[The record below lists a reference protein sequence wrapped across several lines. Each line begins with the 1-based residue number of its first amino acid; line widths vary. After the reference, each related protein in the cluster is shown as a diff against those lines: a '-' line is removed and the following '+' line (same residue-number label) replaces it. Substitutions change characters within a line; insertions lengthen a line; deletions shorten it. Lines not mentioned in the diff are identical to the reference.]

1 MRGGWKL
8 VEKKYDL
15 IGFGEA
21 MVRFSPLHNARLEQ
35 ASSLHMAI
43 AAAELNVAVNTSRL
57 GMKTAWVSKL
67 VDTWSGH
74 YIINKGREH
83 GVDMSMVKL
92 VPFDGVGKVRNGL
105 CFVEIG
111 VGPRPN
117 RQIYD
122 RGHSAIS
129 GVQPGEFD
137 WEKILSQ
144 TKWFHT
150 TGITT
155 AISGNG
161 IEQVISAMRTAKRI
175 GVRTS
180 FDLNFRST
188 MWGAEK
194 AQQVMKEVVPYVD
207 VLIGN
212 EEDFEK
218 MLGIKA
224 DVEKGYSKIDP
235 KSYQSVAQ
243 KAVDLYPNI
252 DVVGT
257 TLRDAKTGL
266 LNDWQTVMLSKG
278 KFYISRKYED
288 LEIIDRTGGGD
299 SFASALIQTILEGRD
314 PQEAIEFSA
323 AYSALC
329 HGFIGDWN
337 WAYKEEAERVMK
349 GESVRVVR

>member
-1 MRGGWKL
+1 M
-8 VEKKYDL
+8 EKRYDL
-15 IGFGEA
+15 LGFGEA

-35 ASSLHMAI
+35 ASSLSLAV

-57 GMKTAWVSKL
+57 GLKTAWVSKL

-92 VPFDGVGKVRNGL
+92 IPFDGMGRVRNGL

-129 GVQPGEFD
+129 GVQSGEFD
-137 WEKILSQ
+137 WEKILQQ
-144 TKWFHT
+144 TRWYHT

-155 AISGNG
+155 AISDNG
-161 IEQVISAMRTAKRI
+161 IEQVLASLKTARKL
-175 GVRTS
+175 GVKTS
-180 FDLNFRST
+180 FDLNYRAT
-188 MWGAEK
+188 LWKPEK
-194 AQQVMKEVVPYVD
+194 AQKVMKEVMPLVD

-218 MLGIKA
+218 MLGIKTH
-224 DVEKGYSKIDP
+224 VEEGYSKIDP
-235 KSYQSVAQ
+235 ESYRAVAQ
-243 KAVDLYPNI
+243 KAVEMYPNI
-252 DVVGT
+252 EVVGT

-266 LNDWQTVMLSKG
+266 LNDWQTVMLCRG
-278 KFYISRKYED
+278 EFFVSRKYEN
-288 LEIIDRTGGGD
+288 LEIVDRTGGGD
-299 SFASALIQTILEGRD
+299 SFAAAILYCLLEEKD
-314 PQEAIEFSA
+314 PKQAIEFSA
-323 AYSALC
+323 AYSAVC
-329 HGFIGDWN
+329 HGFFGDWN

-349 GESVRVVR
+349 GASVRVIR

>member
-1 MRGGWKL
+1 M
-8 VEKKYDL
+8 EKTYDL

-21 MVRFSPLHNARLEQ
+21 MVRFSPLHNERLEQ
-35 ASSLHMAI
+35 ASSLHLAI
-43 AAAELNVAVNTSRL
+43 AAAELNVSVNTSRL
-57 GMKTAWVSKL
+57 GLKTAWVSKL
-67 VDTWSGH
+67 VDTWSGR

-83 GVDMSMVKL
+83 GVDMSMVRL
-92 VPFDGVGKVRNGL
+92 MPFDGVGRVRNGL

-111 VGPRPN
+111 IGPRPN

-122 RGHSAIS
+122 RAHSAIS
-129 GVQPGEFD
+129 CAGPGEFD
-137 WEKILSQ
+137 WKDILQ
-144 TKWFHT
+144 KTRWYHT

-155 AISGNG
+155 ALSDTAIDHVLTSL
-161 IEQVISAMRTAKRI
+161 RTAKEL

-188 MWGAEK
+188 MWGPEK
-194 AQQVMKEVVPYVD
+194 AQAVMKCVMPYVD

-218 MLGIKA
+218 MLGISA
-224 DVEKGYSKIDP
+224 EVGRGYSKIDP
-235 KSYQSVAQ
+235 RSYQRVAE
-243 KAVDLYPNI
+243 KAVKMYPNI
-252 DVVGT
+252 QVVGT

-266 LNDWQTVMLSKG
+266 LNDWQTVMLFKG
-278 KFYISRKYED
+278 NFYVSRKYED

-299 SFASALIQTILEGRD
+299 SFASALIYNIMREAD
-314 PQEAIEFSA
+314 PQESIEFSA

-329 HGFIGDWN
+329 HGFLGDWN

>member
-1 MRGGWKL
+1 MK
-8 VEKKYDL
+8 KKYDL

-21 MVRFSPLHNARLEQ
+21 MVRFTPLNHARLEQ
-35 ASSLHMAI
+35 SSSLHLSI
-43 AAAELNVAVNTSRL
+43 SAAELNVAVNTSQL
-57 GMKTAWVSKL
+57 GLKTAWVSKL
-67 VDTWSGH
+67 VDTWSGQ

-83 GVDMSMVKL
+83 GVDMSGVKL
-92 VPFDGVGKVRNGL
+92 IPFDGRGNIRNGL
-105 CFVEIG
+105 CFVEVG

-129 GVQPGEFD
+129 MAKLSEFD
-137 WEKILSQ
+137 WDNILSQ
-144 TKWFHT
+144 TRWYHT

-155 AISGNG
+155 ALSDDA
-161 IEQVISAMRTAKRI
+161 IEQVILSLKTAKKI
-175 GVRTS
+175 GVKTS

-188 MWGAEK
+188 LWKSDK
-194 AQQVMKEVVPYVD
+194 AQKVMKSIIPYVD

-224 DVEKGYSKIDP
+224 NVAKGYSKIDP
-235 KSYQSVAQ
+235 ESYRSVAN
-243 KAVDLYPNI
+243 KAVELYPNI
-252 DVVGT
+252 EVVGT

-266 LNDWQTVMLSKG
+266 LNNWQTVMLYKG
-278 KFYISRKYED
+278 DFFVSQKYEN
-288 LEIIDRTGGGD
+288 LEIVDRTGGGD
-299 SFASALIQTILEGRD
+299 SFASALIYSMIKEKD

-329 HGFIGDWN
+329 HGFLGDWN
-337 WAYKEEAERVMK
+337 WAYKEEAERAMK
-349 GESVRVVR
+349 GASVRVVR

>member
-1 MRGGWKL
+1 MK
-8 VEKKYDL
+8 KKYDL

-21 MVRFSPLHNARLEQ
+21 MVRFTPLNHARLEQ
-35 ASSLHMAI
+35 SSSLHLSI
-43 AAAELNVAVNTSRL
+43 SAAELNVAVNVSGL
-57 GMKTAWVSKL
+57 GLKAAWVSKL

-83 GVDMSMVKL
+83 GVDMSGVKL
-92 VPFDGVGKVRNGL
+92 IPFDGRGNIRNGL
-105 CFVEIG
+105 CFVEVG

-129 GVQPGEFD
+129 GAKEGEFD
-137 WEKILSQ
+137 WDSILSQ
-144 TKWFHT
+144 TRWYHT

-155 AISGNG
+155 ALSDDA
-161 IEQVISAMRTAKRI
+161 IEQVILSLKTAKKI
-175 GVRTS
+175 GVKTS

-188 MWGAEK
+188 LWKSDK
-194 AQQVMKEVVPYVD
+194 AQKVMKSVIPHVD

-224 DVEKGYSKIDP
+224 NVAKGYSKIDP
-235 KSYQSVAQ
+235 ESYRSVAN
-243 KAVDLYPNI
+243 KAVELYPNI
-252 DVVGT
+252 EVVCT

-266 LNDWQTVMLSKG
+266 LNNWQTVMLYKG
-278 KFYISRKYED
+278 DFFVSQKYEN
-288 LEIIDRTGGGD
+288 LEIVDRTGGGD
-299 SFASALIQTILEGRD
+299 SFASALIYSMSEEKD

-329 HGFIGDWN
+329 HGFLGDWN
-337 WAYKEEAERVMK
+337 WAYKEEVERVMK
-349 GESVRVVR
+349 GASVRVVR

>member
-1 MRGGWKL
+1 MK
-8 VEKKYDL
+8 KKYDL

-21 MVRFSPLHNARLEQ
+21 MVRFSPLNHTRLEQ
-35 ASSLHMAI
+35 ASSLSMAI

-57 GMKTAWVSKL
+57 GLKTAWISKL

-83 GVDMSMVKL
+83 GVDMSGVKL
-92 VPFDGVGKVRNGL
+92 IPFDGRGNVRNGL

-111 VGPRPN
+111 IGPRPN

-129 GVQPGEFD
+129 TAKLTEFD
-137 WEKILSQ
+137 WDNILSQ
-144 TKWFHT
+144 TKWYHT

-155 AISGNG
+155 ALSDDA
-161 IEQVISAMRTAKRI
+161 IEQVIASLKTAKKLDI
-175 GVRTS
+175 KTS
-180 FDLNFRST
+180 FDLNYRST
-188 MWGAEK
+188 LWEPGK
-194 AQQVMKEVVPYVD
+194 AQKVMKDVMPYVD

-218 MLGIKA
+218 MLSIKSN
-224 DVEKGYSKIDP
+224 VTKEHSKIDP
-235 KSYQSVAQ
+235 ESYRSVAN
-243 KAVDLYPNI
+243 KVVELYPNI
-252 DVVGT
+252 EVVGT

-266 LNDWQTVMLSKG
+266 LNDWQTVMLYKG
-278 KFYISRKYED
+278 NFFYSRKYEN

-299 SFASALIQTILEGRD
+299 SFASALIYSILKEKD
-314 PQEAIEFSA
+314 PQEAIEFST

-329 HGFIGDWN
+329 HGFLGDWN
-337 WAYKEEAERVMK
+337 WAYKEEVERVMK
-349 GESVRVVR
+349 GASVRVIR

>member
-1 MRGGWKL
+1 MSKQ
-8 VEKKYDL
+8 YDVL
-15 IGFGEA
+15 GFGEA
-21 MVRFSPLHNARLEQ
+21 MVRFSPLNNARLEQ
-35 ASSLHMAI
+35 SGALTLAI

-57 GMKTAWVSKL
+57 GLKTAWVSKM
-67 VDTWSGH
+67 VDTWSGQ
-74 YIINKGREH
+74 YVINKGREH

-92 VPFDGVGKVRNGL
+92 AKYDGVGRERNGL

-129 GVQPGEFD
+129 MAKPEEFD
-137 WEKILSQ
+137 WKGILEK
-144 TKWFHT
+144 TGWYHT
-150 TGITT
+150 TGIST
-155 AISGNG
+155 AISDLV
-161 IEQVISAMRTAKRI
+161 IENVIISLKTAKEL
-175 GVRTS
+175 GVTTS

-188 MWGAEK
+188 MWTPEK
-194 AQQVMKEVVPYVD
+194 AQEVMKKVLPYVD

-224 DVEKGYSKIDP
+224 NVGKGYSKIDP
-235 KSYQSVAQ
+235 LSYQSVAE
-243 KAVDLYPNI
+243 KAMEEYPNI
-252 DVVGT
+252 SVVGT

-266 LNDWQTVMLSKG
+266 LNDWQTVMLYKG
-278 KFYISRKYED
+278 KFYQSRKYED
-288 LEIIDRTGGGD
+288 LEIVDRTGGGD
-299 SFASALIQTILEGRD
+299 SFASGLIYGMIEGKE
-314 PQEAIEFSA
+314 PQYIIDFSA

-329 HGFIGDWN
+329 HGFLGDWN

-349 GESVRVVR
+349 GESVRVLR

>member
-1 MRGGWKL
+1 MK
-8 VEKKYDL
+8 KKYDL

-21 MVRFSPLHNARLEQ
+21 MVRFTPLNHARLEQ
-35 ASSLHMAI
+35 SSSLHLSI
-43 AAAELNVAVNTSRL
+43 SAAELNVAVNTSRL
-57 GMKTAWVSKL
+57 GLKTAWVSKL

-83 GVDMSMVKL
+83 GVDMSGVKL
-92 VPFDGVGKVRNGL
+92 VPFDGRGDIRNGL
-105 CFVEIG
+105 CFVEVGI
-111 VGPRPN
+111 GPRPN

-129 GVQPGEFD
+129 GAKVDEFD
-137 WEKILSQ
+137 WDNILSQ
-144 TKWFHT
+144 TRWYHT

-155 AISGNG
+155 ALSDDA
-161 IEQVISAMRTAKRI
+161 IEQVILSLKTAKKL
-175 GVRTS
+175 GVKTS

-188 MWGAEK
+188 LWKSDK
-194 AQQVMKEVVPYVD
+194 AQKVMKSVIPYVD

-224 DVEKGYSKIDP
+224 NVAKGYSKIDP
-235 KSYQSVAQ
+235 ESYRSVSN
-243 KAVDLYPNI
+243 KAVELYPNI
-252 DVVGT
+252 EIVCT
-257 TLRDAKTGL
+257 TLRDSKTGL
-266 LNDWQTVMLSKG
+266 LNDWQTVMLYKG
-278 KFYISRKYED
+278 NFFVSRKYEN

-299 SFASALIQTILEGRD
+299 SFTSALIYSMLEEKD

-329 HGFIGDWN
+329 HGFLGDWN
-337 WAYKEEAERVMK
+337 WAYKEEAERAMQGV
-349 GESVRVVR
+349 SVRVVR